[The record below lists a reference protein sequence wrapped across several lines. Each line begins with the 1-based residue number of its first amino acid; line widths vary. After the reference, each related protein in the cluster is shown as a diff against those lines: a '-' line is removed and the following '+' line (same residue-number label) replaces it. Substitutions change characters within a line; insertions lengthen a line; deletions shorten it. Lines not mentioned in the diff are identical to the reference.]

1 MSKSEELT
9 EVQLFSSID
18 EYLINQICAILQEKD
33 IPYIRRDDGSG
44 AYMNVYM
51 GSSIQEKRI
60 YVNKKDYEKAIEVI
74 EAIIP
79 NGEEKILNQIEE
91 ENDNIEQ
98 YQLVRRLA
106 GYFLLGI
113 PLAIFMIVLII
124 AFTT

>member
-79 NGEEKILNQIEE
+79 NGEEGRI
-91 ENDNIEQ
+91 
-98 YQLVRRLA
+98 
-106 GYFLLGI
+106 FLYVN
-113 PLAIFMIVLII
+113 FH
-124 AFTT
+124 